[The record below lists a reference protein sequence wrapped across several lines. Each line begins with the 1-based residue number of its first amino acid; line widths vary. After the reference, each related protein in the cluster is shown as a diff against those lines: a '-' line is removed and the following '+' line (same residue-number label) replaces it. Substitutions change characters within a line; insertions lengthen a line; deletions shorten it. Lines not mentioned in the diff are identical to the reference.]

1 MRLSKLT
8 IRGGIAA
15 GFIIVLMSF
24 AIPVS
29 YSVYTNYTIQRNATE
44 LEKVLHV
51 LLEDTSEMLT
61 LLQETRLTLTAAISE
76 AEPGYIRRAE
86 TIGQEFKKRTDEI
99 RILSDG
105 SGIRNIAELYDNYLN
120 TGVAAATRIS
130 SGKSLVG
137 IADEVS
143 KLESMA
149 GELKVRVEDHYK
161 HHHDRFI
168 DNISSTA
175 KRSQHAMYLIIGA
188 FAFAIVAGTWITAN
202 LSSNIAGRIGLA
214 SDRMKELAYG
224 AGDLTQSLDLPRHD
238 EIGRLAENFNS
249 FMQNLRDIIRMIKTT
264 SDGIATTSSH
274 ITVEAGRLSRGAEH
288 QDEAA
293 SVTLRTMNE
302 MFGAVTTISTS
313 AESLA
318 ANAQDTFDAVQGLQH
333 SVVKV
338 EDNAIKLTRAMSGTI
353 SSIQEMSTS
362 IGEVAKGADV
372 QSNRTKAAAVA
383 VDRIAQSIEDVLYT
397 VQQADS
403 IARRNAETG
412 EAGRKAV
419 RQAEES
425 MNTMIEVMRS
435 TVDAIQKLGERSSQI
450 ADIVRFVDDIGEK
463 TRLLALNAAI
473 IAAQAGEHGKG
484 FAVVANQVGQLADRS
499 MTATKTIES
508 VIRDILKET
517 SGTVVLAEDTLR
529 ETEESVRLSQEAG
542 GSILDI
548 MEGIEQS
555 AALFARVSEACA
567 SQKRISEEVVDAM
580 DALNLI
586 SEQVRTAMSQQLASS
601 KKIGESA
608 ENVMEIAEDVRF
620 ACQEQTQTT
629 ALIAASI
636 NDIERTTQA
645 IAAAAAQQRAGGQ
658 NIVNIMA
665 NVKEISGSNLESVQ
679 RLLAADRKLVAKSD
693 DMVRLVTRFST

>member
-1 MRLSKLT
+1 MRLSNLT

-15 GFIIVLMSF
+15 GFIIVLMVF
-24 AIPVS
+24 AIPVA
-29 YSVYTNYTIQRNATE
+29 YSVYTNYTIQRNASE

-76 AEPGYIRRAE
+76 AEPGYVKRAE
-86 TIGQEFKKRTDEI
+86 TIGHEFKKRSDEI
-99 RILSDG
+99 RRLNDG
-105 SGIRNIAELYDNYLN
+105 ANIRDIAELYDRYLK
-120 TGVAAATRIS
+120 TGVAAATQIS
-130 SGKSLVG
+130 SGRSLVG

-149 GELKVRVEDHYK
+149 GDLKLRVEDHYK
-161 HHHDRFI
+161 YHHERFI
-168 DNISSTA
+168 DNISTTS
-175 KRSQHAMYLIIGA
+175 RHSQRAMYLTLGA
-188 FAFAIVAGTWITAN
+188 FVLAIIAGTWITTR
-202 LSSNIAGRIGLA
+202 LSGNIADRIGLA
-214 SDRMKELAYG
+214 SDKMKDFAYG
-224 AGDLTQSLDLPRHD
+224 GGDLTQTLDLPQHD
-238 EIGRLAENFNS
+238 EIGRMAENFNL

-302 MFGAVTTISTS
+302 MFGAVTTISSS

-318 ANAQDTFDAVQGLQH
+318 GNAQETFEAVQGLQN

-372 QSNRTKAAAVA
+372 QSNRTKTAAVA
-383 VDRIAQSIEDVLYT
+383 VDRIAQSIEDVLFT

-412 EAGRKAV
+412 ETGRKAV

-517 SGTVVLAEDTLR
+517 SGAVILAENTLR

-548 MEGIEQS
+548 MEGLEQS
-555 AALFARVSEACA
+555 ATLFTRVSDACV
-567 SQKRISEEVVDAM
+567 SQKRIAEEVVDAM

-586 SEQVRTAMSQQLASS
+586 SEQVRTAMSQQLAAS
-601 KKIGESA
+601 KRIGDSA

-629 ALIAASI
+629 ALIASSI
-636 NDIERTTQA
+636 NDIEKTTHA
-645 IAAAAAQQRAGGQ
+645 VAAAAAQQRAGGQ
-658 NIVNIMA
+658 NIVTIMA
-665 NVKEISGSNLESVQ
+665 NVKEISGGNLESVK
-679 RLLAADRKLVAKSD
+679 RLLAADKKLVAKSD
-693 DMVRLVTRFST
+693 DMVRLVTRFTT